1 MLPVRSPPTA
11 RSREEGRMRL
21 ALKIFLAQSLVVLVL
36 VGVAMWSLVEVAK
49 LSVADRKITVRVAE
63 ALRLEAS
70 LQEAVIRT
78 SRLEMRNLVF
88 ADKEYAAVASAETGR
103 IEQNLGRLREILST
117 DEEQGRLREVAKEF
131 GEYQAAVAEARQLL
145 DAGDRKRAEEA
156 LSGKALPIADRMATA
171 LDDLAELTRTGL
183 DWTQAEA
190 RTALGQAQAEV
201 ARLRSRTWM
210 AVTTAMIVGGLVAL
224 VGTAV
229 VSVQMT
235 RSLGRLSEA
244 TKAVAEGAFREP
256 LPVESKDEIGRLAAS
271 FNAMAARLQEL
282 DETKARFYATVSHE
296 LRSPITSVREA
307 ARLLHGKGSDPIS
320 LKQERLVTI
329 IVKSAERLLHLVGEV
344 LDLSRA
350 DAGLLPLERRWVDLA
365 PALIRAVEEL
375 RPQAEQRGI
384 KLELDTGAG
393 PGRVFGDEERLLQVV
408 VNLVGNALRFTP
420 AGGTVTVRLVEGP
433 AETRVHV
440 DDTGIGIRADLL
452 PTIFDRFRQA
462 HSGRGGAGL
471 GLALVRAMVEA
482 HGGRVSVESE
492 EGKGSRFTVS
502 LPRTAEGSAP
512 AATEG
517 RPAGGAPLASRGLES
532 SAPPSEGTP
541 VSRML
546 AVALAALG
554 LLVGCQG
561 ALRSPGTAASALLAR
576 ADAELAAANY
586 REALDLYDRFLKERP
601 ADPAATRARASR
613 GALDRLLAAESQI
626 ERLEREAAGR
636 DAELQRLQ
644 RDVAAR
650 DAELARLR
658 RDLTARQTEVERLKA
673 DLERLRSVD
682 IKAAP
687 KP

>member
-88 ADKEYAAVASAETGR
+88 ADKEYAAVASAEAGR
-103 IEQNLGRLREILST
+103 IEQSLGRLRETLST
-117 DEEQGRLREVAKEF
+117 DEEQGRLREVAKDF

-145 DAGDRKRAEEA
+145 DAGDRRRAEET
-156 LSGKALPIADRMATA
+156 LSGKALPVADRMATA

-190 RTALGQAQAEV
+190 RTALGEAQAEV
-201 ARLRSRTWM
+201 ERLRSRTWM

-440 DDTGIGIRADLL
+440 EDTGIGIRADLL

-502 LPRTAEGSAP
+502 LPRTAEASAP

-517 RPAGGAPLASRGLES
+517 RPAEGDPLASRGL
-532 SAPPSEGTP
+532 G
-541 VSRML
+541 ML

-554 LLVGCQG
+554 LLVGCQA

-636 DAELQRLQ
+636 DAEVQRLQ